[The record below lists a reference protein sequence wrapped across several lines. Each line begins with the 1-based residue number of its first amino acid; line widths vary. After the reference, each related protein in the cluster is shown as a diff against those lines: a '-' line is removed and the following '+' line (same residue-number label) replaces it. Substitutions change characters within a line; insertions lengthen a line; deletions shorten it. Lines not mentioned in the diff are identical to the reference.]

1 MNRRD
6 MNQSHD
12 SNYQKSALWLKRKE
26 RSNMPMLRIMSWIS
40 LRLGRTAGR
49 VVLHLIALYFVLFA
63 PASRRASLGYLP
75 RALGRSAT
83 LADLYKHF
91 FCFAS
96 TIHDRIYLI
105 NRRYD
110 LFDIDIQGKGVIH
123 PLIDANK
130 GVLLMG
136 AHLGSFEVMRAIGR
150 QLPNLKVAMV
160 MHEDNAQ
167 KINSMLSAINP
178 EASMDVIPL
187 GHIDSML
194 QVQQRLDEGMLVGM
208 LSDRTLGDEPM
219 AQVQLLGAT
228 AAIPTGPFRMAAL
241 LRRPVVFMVGL
252 YMGGNRYQ
260 IHFETLADFTD
271 IPRGQRDQAV
281 DAAIARYT
289 ELLNHYTRLAPYNW
303 FNFFDYWQS
312 VPASLIEHSHHTK
325 ELHHQEPLIKEPHN
339 HE

>member
-1 MNRRD
+1 MT
-6 MNQSHD
+6 QPEEST
-12 SNYQKSALWLKRKE
+12 YQKSAPWLKHKE
-26 RSNMPMLRIMSWIS
+26 RSNMLMLRIMSWIS
-40 LRLGRTAGR
+40 LRLGRRGGR
-49 VVLHLIALYFVLFA
+49 LVLHLIALYFVLFA
-63 PASRRASLGYLP
+63 PANRRASLDYLP
-75 RALGRSAT
+75 RALGRSAN
-83 LADLYKHF
+83 LIDLYKHF

-110 LFDIDIQGKGVIH
+110 LFDIDIQGKNVIH
-123 PLIDANK
+123 PLIDANN

-150 QLPNLKVAMV
+150 QLPGLRVAMV

-167 KINSMLSAINP
+167 RINAILSAINP

-187 GHIDSML
+187 GHIGSML

-219 AQVQLLGAT
+219 AQVELLGAT

-241 LRRPVVFMVGL
+241 LRRQVVFMVGL

-260 IHFETLADFTD
+260 VHFETLANFAE
-271 IPRGQRDQAV
+271 IPCGQRDEAV
-281 DAAIARYT
+281 DTAITRYT

-312 VPASLIEHSHHTK
+312 VPASLSEKSQHI
-325 ELHHQEPLIKEPHN
+325 

>member
-1 MNRRD
+1 MT
-6 MNQSHD
+6 QPKEIT
-12 SNYQKSALWLKRKE
+12 YQKSAPWLKHKE
-26 RSNMPMLRIMSWIS
+26 RSNMLMLRIMSWIS
-40 LRLGRTAGR
+40 LRLGRRAGR
-49 VVLHLIALYFVLFA
+49 LVLHLIALYFVLFA
-63 PASRRASLGYLP
+63 PANRRASLDYLP
-75 RALGRSAT
+75 RALGRPAT
-83 LADLYKHF
+83 FTDLYKHF

-110 LFDIDIQGKGVIH
+110 LFDIEIQGKDVIH

-150 QLPNLKVAMV
+150 QLPGLKVAMV

-167 KINSMLSAINP
+167 KINSILSAINP

-219 AQVQLLGAT
+219 AQVELLGAT
-228 AAIPTGPFRMAAL
+228 AAIPSGPFRMAAL

-252 YMGGNRYQ
+252 YMGGNKYQ
-260 IHFETLADFTD
+260 VHFETLADFAE
-271 IPRGQRDQAV
+271 IPRGQRGEAV
-281 DAAIARYT
+281 DAAITRYA
-289 ELLNHYTRLAPYNW
+289 ELLNRYTRLAPYNW

-312 VPASLIEHSHHTK
+312 VPASLSEKSHK
-325 ELHHQEPLIKEPHN
+325 
-339 HE
+339 